1 MSFYLYGAKH
11 ESAGAEIRHLE
22 RGLVSEIFLD
32 RKYLEY
38 ARIAFKVSKNIVNNT
53 IFYNAILDYDLWV

>member
-1 MSFYLYGAKH
+1 MSFYLSGATH
-11 ESAGAEIRHLE
+11 GSAGAEIRHLE

-38 ARIAFKVSKNIVNNT
+38 DRIAFKVSK
-53 IFYNAILDYDLWV
+53 IL